1 MTFESLFIT
10 NKQAKRYF
18 VADRLRAGPDPAQ
31 LGSTFQ
37 NAAAFLGECF
47 SG

>member
-1 MTFESLFIT
+1 MTFESLLIT

-18 VADRLRAGPDPAQ
+18 VADRLRAAAGS
-31 LGSTFQ
+31 GSTGITLQ
-37 NAAAFLGECF
+37 NAAAFLGERF